1 MQRDRLVFGLTAVF
15 AGMTVVV
22 ALVGVA
28 FREPVLF
35 VVVVPLAAASY
46 MFWYHSSGKLRE
58 RLRASARARRGG
70 RSEPRGG
77 FGAGPRGG
85 GGFDGARGK
94 RAREEWERRR
104 RRQRGRV
111 GDDPDGVAQS
121 GMSRAE
127 AYRHLGLEDGADEAA
142 VKRAYRQRVKEV
154 HPDSG
159 GDETAFR
166 KVTEAYETL
175 TR

>member
-1 MQRDRLVFGLTAVF
+1 
-15 AGMTVVV
+15 MTVVV
-22 ALVGVA
+22 ALVGIA

-46 MFWYHSSGKLRE
+46 MFWYQSSGKLRE
-58 RLRASARARRGG
+58 RLRASARTRPGQQAQDRD
-70 RSEPRGG
+70 G

-85 GGFDGARGK
+85 EGFEGARGR
-94 RAREEWERRR
+94 RAREEWERRA
-104 RRQRGRV
+104 RRQSGGTGRRAGV
-111 GDDPDGVAQS
+111 GPQS

-127 AYRHLGLEDGADEAA
+127 AYRRLGLEEGADEAA
-142 VKRAYRQRVKEV
+142 VKRAYRQKVKEV

-159 GDETAFR
+159 GDETEFR

>member
-1 MQRDRLVFGLTAVF
+1 
-15 AGMTVVV
+15 MTVVV

-46 MFWYHSSGKLRE
+46 MFWYQSSGRLRE
-58 RLRASARARRGG
+58 SLRASARARP
-70 RSEPRGG
+70 EQQAQDRGG

-85 GGFDGARGK
+85 GFEGARGR
-94 RAREEWERRR
+94 RAREDWEGRARQQGVGTGRR
-104 RRQRGRV
+104 GGV
-111 GDDPDGVAQS
+111 GPQS

-127 AYRHLGLEDGADEAA
+127 AYRYLGLEEGADEAA
-142 VKRAYRQRVKEV
+142 VKRAYRQKVKEV

-159 GDETAFR
+159 GDETEFR

>member
-46 MFWYHSSGKLRE
+46 MFWYQSSGKLRE
-58 RLRASARARRGG
+58 RLRASARARREG
-70 RSEPRGG
+70 RTEERGG

-85 GGFDGARGK
+85 GGFEGARGR
-94 RAREEWERRR
+94 RAREEWERRNR
-104 RRQRGRV
+104 RRRGSE
-111 GDDPDGVAQS
+111 GPGAGIGPQS

-127 AYRHLGLEDGADEAA
+127 AYRRLGLEDGADEAA
-142 VKRAYRQRVKEV
+142 VKRAYRRKVKEV

-159 GDETAFR
+159 GDETEFR